1 MVRADP
7 AYPSKDGVDR
17 SCARGQLPI
26 VTLKQHI
33 HELVD
38 ELPDNSPILA
48 EVNETLRPNQA
59 IGEAM
64 EDSREGRTIAAGE
77 FLKRVEERWPKNN
90 SE

>member
-17 SCARGQLPI
+17 SCALGHLPI
-26 VTLKQHI
+26 VTLKQHV

-38 ELPDNSPILA
+38 ELPDDSPILA

-64 EDSREGRTIAAGE
+64 EDSREGRTIEAGD
-77 FLKRVEERWPKNN
+77 FLKRVSGWQ
-90 SE
+90 